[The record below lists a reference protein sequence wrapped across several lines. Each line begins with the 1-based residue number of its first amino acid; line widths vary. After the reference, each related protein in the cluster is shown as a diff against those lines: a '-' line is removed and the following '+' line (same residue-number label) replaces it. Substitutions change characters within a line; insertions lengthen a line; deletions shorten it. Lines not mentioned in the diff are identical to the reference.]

1 MRKFALFMH
10 FTGVGLALSANALLG
25 YLFLTTGR
33 GSFWLGTLRA
43 STERYYIPGLAMGLA
58 VAVGVPVF
66 LLSGLRLAQL
76 LFPGNKWLS
85 RRTWVRASSNAVLC
99 VVLLAFLAH
108 LPENDLLMDPVK
120 RLARYITGDTSA
132 DAPKMELRS
141 DAEMEFPALPYVA
154 EPDPLGALELTG
166 LDGTVMKLA
175 DLKGKAVFLN
185 FWATWCGPCR
195 AEMPNLEKL
204 YAQVKEEPNV
214 AFALIAYE
222 PPEKVKTFL
231 DKHPHDAP
239 VYTVSEEILKK
250 MRIES
255 FPTTLI
261 LGKNGEIVFSKT
273 GAVAWDAGT
282 TQAFLLAL
290 ARDLPFKAPQ
300 ENGGRK

>member
-10 FTGVGLALSANALLG
+10 FFGVGLALSANALLG
-25 YLFLTTGR
+25 YLFLRTGR

-43 STERYYIPGLAMGLA
+43 STERYYIPGLAMALA
-58 VAVGVPVF
+58 VAVGVPVVF
-66 LLSGLRLAQL
+66 LSGLRLAQL
-76 LFPGNKWLS
+76 LFPNNRWLS
-85 RRTWVRASSNAVLC
+85 RRTWVRASSNTLLA

-108 LPENDLLMDPVK
+108 LPQNDLLMDPVK
-120 RLARYITGDTSA
+120 HLARHITGDTSA
-132 DAPKMELRS
+132 NAPKMELRS

-154 EPDPLGALELTG
+154 EPDPLAALELTG
-166 LDGTVMKLA
+166 LDGTVVKLA
-175 DLKGKAVFLN
+175 DLRGKAVFLN

-195 AEMPNLEKL
+195 AEMPNLETL
-204 YAQVKEEPNV
+204 YEQVKAEPNV

-231 DKHPHDAP
+231 GKHPHNAP

-261 LGKNGEIVFSKT
+261 LGKNGEMVFSKT

-282 TQAFLLAL
+282 TREFLLAL
-290 ARDLPFKAPQ
+290 ARDLPFTAGPK
-300 ENGGRK
+300 EGGKK